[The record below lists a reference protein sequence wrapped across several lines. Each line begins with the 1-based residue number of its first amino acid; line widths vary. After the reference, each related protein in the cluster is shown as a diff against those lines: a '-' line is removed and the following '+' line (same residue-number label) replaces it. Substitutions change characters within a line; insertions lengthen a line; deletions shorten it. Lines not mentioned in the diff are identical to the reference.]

1 VQAKK
6 DPQAFTYGSGG
17 VGTPNH
23 LTAVMFADRAGVT
36 LTHIPF
42 KGAGPAINDML
53 GGHVSMIFSSL
64 PPTIGNIKA
73 GTLRA
78 LGTCA
83 LRRAPML
90 PEVPTMEE
98 AGFKGFEAEQRYG
111 LIAPA
116 GTPDQVLRKLNHALR
131 EALNAEEVK
140 ERIAADGAVGNPS
153 TPEEYATDI
162 DREEAKWAKVV
173 QLAKA
178 TK

>member
-1 VQAKK
+1 
-6 DPQAFTYGSGG
+6 
-17 VGTPNH
+17 
-23 LTAVMFADRAGVT
+23 
-36 LTHIPF
+36 
-42 KGAGPAINDML
+42 
-53 GGHVSMIFSSL
+53 
-64 PPTIGNIKA
+64 
-73 GTLRA
+73 
-78 LGTCA
+78 
-83 LRRAPML
+83 
-90 PEVPTMEE
+90 MEE